1 MRRKTSS
8 RQNTASADRE
18 SSNGRAQDARA
29 VFDSIRRIVRVLRL
43 TSRHTEK
50 EFGLSAAQLF
60 VLQKLAEAGTP
71 LTPSDLA
78 ARTLTDQS
86 SISVVTQRLVDRGYA
101 SRSRSETDARSYQL
115 TLTETGRSV
124 VRKVPDAT
132 QGRLLEAMLA
142 MPSADVR
149 QLAKLLGRLVQ
160 ETGLGDEQASML
172 MEDEAPAA
180 GPKRG
185 TGRAQTR

>member
-1 MRRKTSS
+1 MRRKPPS
-8 RQNTASADRE
+8 RQTAASVDRE

-50 EFGLSAAQLF
+50 QFGLSAAQLF
-60 VLQKLAEAGTP
+60 VLQKLAEAGAP
-71 LTPSDLA
+71 LTPSELA

-101 SRSRSETDARSYQL
+101 SRSRSETDARSFSL
-115 TLTETGRSV
+115 TLTDAGRMV

-132 QGRLLEAMLA
+132 QGKLLGAMLA
-142 MPSADVR
+142 MPAADVR
-149 QLAKLLGRLVQ
+149 QLAKLLGRLV
-160 ETGLGDEQASML
+160 EHTGLSEQRPSML
-172 MEDEAPAA
+172 MEDDE
-180 GPKRG
+180 
-185 TGRAQTR
+185 GRR

>member
-8 RQNTASADRE
+8 RQTAAAADRD
-18 SSNGRAQDARA
+18 SSNGQIQDARA

-50 EFGLSAAQLF
+50 QFGLSAAQLF

-71 LTPSDLA
+71 LTPSELA

-101 SRSRSETDARSYQL
+101 LRSRSEIDARSYTLAL
-115 TLTETGRSV
+115 TDVGRTV

-132 QGRLLEAMLA
+132 QGKLLDAMLA
-142 MPSADVR
+142 MPAPDVR
-149 QLAKLLGRLVQ
+149 QLADLLGRLVE
-160 ETGLGDEQASML
+160 ETGLGDEKATML
-172 MEDEAPAA
+172 MEDEAPAT
-180 GPKRG
+180 GSKRANPRD
-185 TGRAQTR
+185 RAK